1 MQKKKGLLQRN
12 YIQNMLIRLMNG
24 EYYKFNNKGRHAHEK
39 YKRNRGFFYK
49 SE

>member
-1 MQKKKGLLQRN
+1 
-12 YIQNMLIRLMNG
+12 MLIRLMNG
-24 EYYKFNNKGRHAHEK
+24 EYYGFNNKGRRAYEK